1 MRVPTSDGRCESAM
15 LVTAT
20 SHGAVAS
27 LPHIHCPFCTADA
40 TTCWLCRSE
49 DDPEQNPI
57 QEAVVRVF
65 NRIVDSTNP
74 GLEPAQV
81 FMGRMLLLPPQVL

>member
-1 MRVPTSDGRCESAM
+1 MGQPPPCPGYTVHLG
-15 LVTAT
+15 TAN
-20 SHGAVAS
+20 A
-27 LPHIHCPFCTADA
+27 TAW
-40 TTCWLCRSE
+40 WLCRSE

-57 QEAVVRVF
+57 QDAVVRVF

-81 FMGRMLLLPPQVL
+81 FMGRMLLLPPQVLSSQPIMVS